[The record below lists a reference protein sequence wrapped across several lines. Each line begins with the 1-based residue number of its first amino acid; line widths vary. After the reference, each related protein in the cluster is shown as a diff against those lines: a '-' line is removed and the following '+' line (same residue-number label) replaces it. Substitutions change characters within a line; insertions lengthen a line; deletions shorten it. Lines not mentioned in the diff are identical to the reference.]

1 MHPEESYLSYL
12 LTEDAK
18 MLRDSAEKFFAGS
31 DAIKQTR
38 QWRDTRD
45 LDASARGAWDGMVEL
60 GFAGTLIPEEFG
72 GVGLNLQASLQIAE
86 MMGKSLAGGPFLSSA
101 VMATTT
107 ILGGNNEALK
117 AELLP
122 AIAGG
127 TVVALATEESARH
140 RPHAIETIARHDG
153 AGFRI
158 AGRKIAVL
166 DGNIADR
173 LIVVARDHDSYV
185 MLIAD
190 AKAPGITVTSKLS
203 IDSRPLV
210 TIAFDDVPAQHLVCD
225 PSETLALLDRA
236 YDAGRLHLA
245 AEMLGGAQ
253 ECFDRAVEY
262 LKTRV
267 QFGKKIGE
275 FQALQHRAATLLGE
289 LEIARS
295 VVLKAAASPTP
306 QFVSMAKAR
315 VGDIASK
322 TLLEAIQM
330 HGGIGVTDDFDLGF
344 YLKRIRAAAELLG
357 DSAFHAERYA
367 KLQGL

>member
-1 MHPEESYLSYL
+1 MSYL
-12 LTEDAK
+12 LTDDAK
-18 MLRDSAEKFFAGS
+18 MLRNSAEKFFGS
-31 DAIKQTR
+31 VDTSKLLR
-38 QWRDTRD
+38 QWRNTRD
-45 LDASARGAWDGMVEL
+45 LDAAARGAWDGMVEL

-86 MMGKSLAGGPFLSSA
+86 MMGKSLVGGPFVSSA
-101 VMATTT
+101 VMAATA

-117 AELLP
+117 AELLQ

-127 TVVALATEESARH
+127 AVVALAAEETARHKPHVIETSAR
-140 RPHAIETIARHDG
+140 RDG
-153 AGFRI
+153 TVYRI
-158 AGRKIAVL
+158 SGRKTTVI
-166 DGNIADR
+166 DGCIADR
-173 LIVVARDHDSYV
+173 LIVVAKDGAELV
-185 MLIAD
+185 MLVAD
-190 AKAPGITVTSKLS
+190 AGAPGVTISSGLG
-203 IDSRPLV
+203 IDSRPVV
-210 TIAFDDVPAQHLVCD
+210 TIAFDNAAAQHLVCA

-245 AEMLGGAQ
+245 AEMLGAAQ

-275 FQALQHRAATLLGE
+275 FQALQHRAAILLGE

-295 VVLKAAASPTP
+295 TVLKAAATPTP
-306 QFVSMAKAR
+306 EWVSMAKAR
-315 VGDIASK
+315 VGDIAKK
-322 TLLEAIQM
+322 TALEAIQF

-344 YLKRIRAAAELLG
+344 YLKRIRTAAELLG

-367 KLQGL
+367 QPQGL

>member
-1 MHPEESYLSYL
+1 MSYL
-12 LTEDAK
+12 LTDDAK
-18 MLRDSAEKFFAGS
+18 MLRESADRFFTGT
-31 DAIKQTR
+31 DAIRQIR
-38 QWRDTRD
+38 QWRNARD
-45 LDASARGAWDGMVEL
+45 LSASARGAWDGVVEL
-60 GFAGTLIPEEFG
+60 GFAGTLIPEAFG

-101 VMATTT
+101 VMASTA

-117 AELLP
+117 AALLP
-122 AIAGG
+122 AIASG
-127 TVVALATEESARH
+127 TVVALATEENTRH
-140 RPHAIETIARHDG
+140 KPHAIEATARRDG
-153 AGFRI
+153 TGYRI
-158 AGRKIAVL
+158 SGRKIAVI
-166 DGNIADR
+166 DGSIAGK
-173 LIVVARDHDSYV
+173 LIVVTRDGSDYL
-185 MLIAD
+185 MMMTEAG
-190 AKAPGITVTSKLS
+190 APGIAITNTLGV
-203 IDSRPLV
+203 DSRPLT
-210 TIAFDDVPAQHLVCD
+210 TIAFDNVPAQDLVCA
-225 PSETLALLDRA
+225 PAETLTLLDRA

-275 FQALQHRAATLLGE
+275 FQALQHRAAILLGE

-306 QFVSMAKAR
+306 EFVSMAKAR
-315 VGDIASK
+315 VGDIARK
-322 TLLEAIQM
+322 TVLEAIQF

-344 YLKRIRAAAELLG
+344 YLKRIRTAAELLG

-367 KLQGL
+367 RIQGL